1 MYWDLSNDM
10 SSLRAISFCRIEHL
24 PACGG
29 PALKEAFSYSV
40 SVGEQPNSHDT
51 DTTGRALSEIG
62 KELGLR

>member
-1 MYWDLSNDM
+1 MYWDLLNSM
-10 SSLRAISFCRIEHL
+10 SSLRPISFCRIEHL

-29 PALKEAFSYSV
+29 PALKEGFLYSV

-51 DTTGRALSEIG
+51 DTTGRVLPEIG